1 MRAMLLA
8 SFICFLVVA
17 HGFNILP
24 GSSLLDKTCHD
35 MQHSPNRFDDNG
47 EHAYKHTREVGLG
60 GGIEYAFA
68 STFCK
73 RMQQNQ
79 RDRGASCAEL
89 KIAVHKAFD
98 VWSDRHPSIYFRPVK
113 KVEQAEVII
122 GAYSRAAIMFYEE
135 FQEHQDK
142 EIQELHRKDT
152 FETGDLSAKHLKD
165 TLAFAQPLQDSLQ
178 NDQTPKRP
186 IKLTNGKS
194 LPENMSRKRYRYR
207 IMVDS
212 DNCFYMSQN
221 DVCADHQKETA
232 EASRKKRFNLISGLG
247 VAACALVCQIILW
260 QVKAYQINKE
270 LSLEKQIAEAS
281 RRKAQEE
288 EQKAEE
294 ENRKAEVSKTN
305 ATIANEANRP
315 VIVLQRQESALN
327 HTVAAKRASEAASK
341 ETEKAREHTIQ
352 SHIIALE
359 KERESGTMKKNCVYA
374 FLPLTCVAM
383 WFIGSAVHK
392 EVNCKSISYD
402 KCSDLHSTLAHEMG
416 HVLGIGHSDL
426 GSFLSAKGKAL
437 TNGST
442 YIPIDSNNVCKG
454 LQLFGRAHNGRSRAN
469 VCDSLVGNTCR
480 ANPACV
486 RITPCFSSVRLESD
500 NKGEALTYM
509 HTCGCQS
516 RYHAGLMASHAS
528 RTGNVNRL
536 TEDDIAALYFLYPIK
551 NRQKK
556 WSRHV
561 PYKYMRKS
569 KLHWIARKLR
579 VKIEESAARPQ
590 IANTICKSL
599 AQQGVDRL
607 SHLGSAKLSSMVFD
621 WGWVRQQSAT
631 EKEAAANHSA
641 RIQMLKAKTQA
652 LLSSHSEKDTTKQKD
667 ALDEYY
673 LAKNNVDEENERMP
687 NIVGRV
693 GDLNNDGVDD
703 RDDDGDGLPNE
714 IEAGLEALH
723 EMLEDNA
730 LTEVLAELQETD
742 ETRKLSNDEE
752 L

>member
-1 MRAMLLA
+1 MVFQTGGCKFA
-8 SFICFLVVA
+8 
-17 HGFNILP
+17 
-24 GSSLLDKTCHD
+24 
-35 MQHSPNRFDDNG
+35 NG
-47 EHAYKHTREVGLG
+47 MY
-60 GGIEYAFA
+60 
-68 STFCK
+68 ST
-73 RMQQNQ
+73 
-79 RDRGASCAEL
+79 
-89 KIAVHKAFD
+89 
-98 VWSDRHPSIYFRPVK
+98 VWR
-113 KVEQAEVII
+113 
-122 GAYSRAAIMFYEE
+122 
-135 FQEHQDK
+135 
-142 EIQELHRKDT
+142 
-152 FETGDLSAKHLKD
+152 
-165 TLAFAQPLQDSLQ
+165 
-178 NDQTPKRP
+178 
-186 IKLTNGKS
+186 S
-194 LPENMSRKRYRYR
+194 LPWPLLENP
-207 IMVDS
+207 
-212 DNCFYMSQN
+212 
-221 DVCADHQKETA
+221 
-232 EASRKKRFNLISGLG
+232 IST
-247 VAACALVCQIILW
+247 I
-260 QVKAYQINKE
+260 
-270 LSLEKQIAEAS
+270 EKY
-281 RRKAQEE
+281 
-288 EQKAEE
+288 EE
-294 ENRKAEVSKTN
+294 ENGLSMKIDPAMIAALDEFNNADKWPVSS
-305 ATIANEANRP
+305 
-315 VIVLQRQESALN
+315 L
-327 HTVAAKRASEAASK
+327 
-341 ETEKAREHTIQ
+341 EHVR
-352 SHIIALE
+352 SLV
-359 KERESGTMKKNCVYA
+359 ERDPS
-374 FLPLTCVAM
+374 
-383 WFIGSAVHK
+383 
-392 EVNCKSISYD
+392 
-402 KCSDLHSTLAHEMG
+402 
-416 HVLGIGHSDL
+416 VLGR
-426 GSFLSAKGKAL
+426 K
-437 TNGST
+437 NE
-442 YIPIDSNNVCKG
+442 
-454 LQLFGRAHNGRSRAN
+454 FGWYPLRRAVA
-469 VCDSLVGNTCR
+469 
-480 ANPACV
+480 
-486 RITPCFSSVRLESD
+486 
-500 NKGEALTYM
+500 
-509 HTCGCQS
+509 
-516 RYHAGLMASHAS
+516 
-528 RTGNVNRL
+528 NVNRL